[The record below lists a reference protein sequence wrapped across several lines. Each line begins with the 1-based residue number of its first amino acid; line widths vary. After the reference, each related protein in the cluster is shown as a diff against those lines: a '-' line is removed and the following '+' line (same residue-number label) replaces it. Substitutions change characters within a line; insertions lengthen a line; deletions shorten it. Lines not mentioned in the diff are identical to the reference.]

1 MRILYLDV
9 GGRYLNPTNS
19 FLPAMLR
26 LHHDVALFGPG
37 LCSDAE
43 VMAGLD
49 SFADKHSNFDFV
61 VSTQANWEMD
71 EAACAWYHRFM
82 YPRHS
87 NATLMRFASDATAF
101 LKRTKTPRV
110 VSLTNR
116 DVYSITQA
124 QIDEIDAIDGHYL
137 AWARGFIKPQADLER
152 FKDEQFY
159 ARRVGKKPFGLWYD
173 FAETQHHRFINIGH
187 FVGLHEFDWRPL
199 DRRSQV
205 AVVPGVP
212 YVRRGEVKRKLQA
225 AGLTRASRWFNQ
237 LIAVADRAGLRP
249 YGRPLV
255 QQIYNMRF
263 VNEIA
268 DTRYAYTDG
277 SGFEYPIRKF
287 FEIPA
292 LGALLLC
299 TPCAGFSDLGFV
311 DGRNAVSTTPET
323 VVDTIAQLER
333 EPEKAQAIA
342 DAGRQLMWDRHSIQA
357 RAEQITRCLEAIR
370 AHTFAGSVWRNG
382 EFVVESTANANS
394 RKSQSA

>member
-43 VMAGLD
+43 IAAGLER
-49 SFADKHSNFDFV
+49 FAEKHGGFDFV
-61 VSTQANWEMD
+61 VSSQPDWEIS

-82 YPRHS
+82 YPRHRDE
-87 NATLMRFASDATAF
+87 TLMRFGAEASAF
-101 LKRTKTPRV
+101 LKRTSIPRIIF
-110 VSLTNR
+110 LTNR

-124 QIDEIDAIDGHYL
+124 QIDEIHAVDGHYV
-137 AWARGFIKPQADLER
+137 AWARGFTKPQADLDR
-152 FKDEQFY
+152 FEDEKFY
-159 ARRVGKKPFGLWYD
+159 ARRFGKKPFGLWHG
-173 FAETQHHRFINIGH
+173 FTEAQHHRFINIGH
-187 FVGLHEFDWRPL
+187 FVGLQEFDWRPL
-199 DRRSQV
+199 DERSQP
-205 AVVPGVP
+205 ALVPGVT
-212 YVRRGEVKRKLQA
+212 YVRRGEVKKKLRA
-225 AGLTRASRWFNQ
+225 AGLTRGNRWFNQ
-237 LIAVADRAGLRP
+237 LIAAADRVGLRP
-249 YGRPLV
+249 YGRPLI

-311 DGRNAVSTTPET
+311 DRKNAVSTTPED
-323 VVDTIAQLER
+323 VVETIAWLEQ
-333 EPEKAQAIA
+333 EPEAAQAIA
-342 DAGRQLMWDRHSIQA
+342 DAGRRLMWEQHSIQA
-357 RAEQITRCLEAIR
+357 RAEQMTRCLEAIHAR
-370 AHTFAGSVWRNG
+370 TFAGSIWRNG
-382 EFVVESTANANS
+382 EFVVETTATA
-394 RKSQSA
+394 RQAQSA